1 MAVANT
7 QANHAAPGAASHKWW
22 VLISVVFGI
31 FMVILDTTVVNVA
44 FQALRAEFGANLTD
58 SQWIISVYVLALG
71 ISTPL
76 AGFLA
81 DRFGSKN
88 IYLTGLAIFILGS
101 FLSGISPNIQFLIVA
116 RAIQGIGGGIAMP
129 LGSAMLFRTFP
140 VSEQGEALGIFG
152 IALLVAPALGP
163 ILGGFLVD
171 HNLWRAIFFINPP
184 IGVIGILLGSRY
196 LPNFK
201 GERKPSLDLLGL
213 ITECI
218 GFGAILYA
226 ASIAAQQGWSAPGVM
241 TSLIIGI
248 AGLAAFAIVELF
260 VAKDPLLDLRLY
272 TKRIFLNA
280 NLLGYVA
287 VIALF
292 GAEFLMPLYLQ
303 FLRGMTAFQ
312 TGLILL
318 PMAVTG
324 GISTIVA
331 GRLYDKIGPR
341 PMVVFGYSILIINT
355 WQLSQIKA
363 DTPISFIMLLLAL
376 RGLAVGSTVQT
387 TFVTAL
393 SVVPM
398 KQIARGSSLT
408 NATRQVVQ
416 SIGIAILA
424 AVLASALSPQI
435 TALQQQFLDQPP
447 QMGVAPL
454 AVCSTN
460 TPPAAALA
468 SANPNTALSSLAAKP
483 GVTLPP
489 NAGQLLAE
497 ACLENVK
504 GFESAYKITF
514 YAALL
519 ALALGLMLPGWPRKF
534 AGRRAADAP
543 TVVSH

>member
-1 MAVANT
+1 MAVSQS
-7 QANHAAPGAASHKWW
+7 QANNAAPGMTTRKWW
-22 VLISVVFGI
+22 VLVSVVFGI

-44 FQALRAEFGANLTD
+44 FQALRAEFGASLSD
-58 SQWIISVYVLALG
+58 SQWIISIYVLALG

-76 AGFLA
+76 SGFLA
-81 DRFGSKN
+81 DRFGSKK
-88 IYLTGLAIFILGS
+88 IYITGLAIFIVGS
-101 FLSGISPNIQFLIVA
+101 FLSGISPNLPFLIVA
-116 RAIQGIGGGIAMP
+116 RAIQGIGGGIAIP

-140 VSEQGEALGIFG
+140 VSEQGQALGIFG
-152 IALLVAPALGP
+152 ISLLVAPALGP

-184 IGVIGILLGSRY
+184 IGVVGIILGSHF

-201 GERKPSLDLLGL
+201 GERKPSLDILGL

-226 ASIAAQQGWSAPGVM
+226 ASLAANQGWSAPGVS

-248 AGLAAFAIVELF
+248 AGLAAFAVVELF
-260 VAKDPLLDLRLY
+260 LAKDPLLDLRLY
-272 TKRIFLNA
+272 AKRTFLNA

-292 GAEFLMPLYLQ
+292 GAEFMMPLYLQ
-303 FLRGMTAFQ
+303 FLRGRTAFQ

-318 PMAVTG
+318 PMAITG
-324 GISTIVA
+324 GITTIIA

-341 PMVVFGYSILIINT
+341 PLVVFGYSILIINT

-376 RGLAVGSTVQT
+376 RGLAVGATVQT

-424 AVLASALSPQI
+424 AVLVSSLSPQI
-435 TALQQQFLDQPP
+435 SALQQTFLDQAPKA
-447 QMGVAPL
+447 GVAPL
-454 AVCSTN
+454 AVCAT
-460 TPPAAALA
+460 TPVAALA
-468 SANPNTALSSLAAKP
+468 STNPNTPLGNPTASS
-483 GVTLPP
+483 GVKLPP
-489 NAGQLLAE
+489 NMSQLLAQ
-497 ACLENVK
+497 ACQENVK

-514 YAALL
+514 YAAFL
-519 ALALGLMLPGWPRKF
+519 ALALGLLLPGWPLKF
-534 AGRRAADAP
+534 AGRRAADSP
-543 TVVSH
+543 TVVGH